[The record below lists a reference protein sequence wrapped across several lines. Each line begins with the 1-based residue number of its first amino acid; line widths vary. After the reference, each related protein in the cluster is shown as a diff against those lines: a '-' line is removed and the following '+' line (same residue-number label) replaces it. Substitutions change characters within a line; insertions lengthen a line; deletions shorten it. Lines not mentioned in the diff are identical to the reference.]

1 MKLISSNCIAIRES
15 LVPELEIE
23 VKYCNIILKYTLNNN
38 NFQILRL
45 SPLDH
50 LNYIYIYAPIVPFI
64 KFFFKVT
71 CIRHSKVRQR
81 ATRDMVRNP
90 L

>member
-1 MKLISSNCIAIRES
+1 MKLISSNCIAIGES

-50 LNYIYIYAPIVPFI
+50 LNYIYIYMLLLFHLLSSFLKSLA
-64 KFFFKVT
+64 
-71 CIRHSKVRQR
+71 
-81 ATRDMVRNP
+81 
-90 L
+90 